1 MAAVGAGARAA
12 HAAAGPAITR
22 IEVFPVAYPVT
33 AHFKFFTRPER
44 PAVFVKVTC
53 ETGAVGWG
61 QSVPIPTW
69 SYETLESVVATLENY
84 LAPALIGRDALD
96 IAGAHAAMNRA
107 IAPSFS
113 TGMPIAKAG
122 IDLAL
127 HDLAGRLRARACRNC
142 GGASRCARVVLS
154 WTVNPVKLEEIDEP
168 GGRRAASAATA
179 TST

>member
-1 MAAVGAGARAA
+1 MIVFTRRELFQVAAAGAGARAA

-44 PAVFVKVTC
+44 PAVFVKITC

-69 SYETLESVVATLENY
+69 SYETVESVVATLENY
-84 LAPALIGRDALD
+84 VAPALIGRDALD

-113 TGMPIAKAG
+113 TGDA
-122 IDLAL
+122 DRQ
-127 HDLAGRLRARACRNC
+127 GRRSTSRCTTSWESSRTRACRNC
-142 GGASRCARVVLS
+142 GGASRS
-154 WTVNPVKLEEIDEP
+154 
-168 GGRRAASAATA
+168 RAWC
-179 TST
+179 